1 MRKKQVE
8 KDEQDHR
15 EKKEREKVEN
25 KARNKIFDIL
35 MVT

>member
-8 KDEQDHR
+8 KDEQDHH
-15 EKKEREKVEN
+15 EKETEKVEN